1 MKEINMTTGSATK
14 KILLYTLPI
23 LMGNVFQQIYSLS
36 DTLVVGRFLGS
47 EALAAVGA
55 SSALMVFITS
65 IIIGLTL
72 GSSVLFAN
80 LYAEKNDYK
89 LSRAMST
96 SIIFIIAIALFMSIV
111 LIVFLNPLLRLF
123 QVPSESFLY
132 AKQYLYI
139 VLSGLVFLTL
149 FNIGSSMLRA
159 IGNSKT
165 PLIFLI
171 ISSSVNVL
179 FDFVF
184 VLWIP
189 LGVKGPAL
197 STLLAQIASGI
208 PIFIIALK
216 RFKYLNIRLIFDIK
230 LFREVGSYAV
240 LTSLQ
245 QSIMNF
251 GILLI
256 QGLVNTFSVA
266 VVAAFAIGVRIDAFA
281 YMPAQDFGNAFSIYT
296 SQNKGAKLPGRIRK
310 GFKSAIVM
318 SSIFCGVISILIFMF
333 APNLIMLFSPENTEV
348 IVEGAKYLRIEGA
361 FYIFIGYLFIHYGF
375 NRGLGNFK
383 YSIVLTIISL
393 GTRVF
398 LSYLFVGIGYGIQ
411 SIWFSIVIGWI
422 IADITGFYM
431 YHKQKKNDFL
441 NTKALQD

>member
-23 LMGNVFQQIYSLS
+23 LIGNVFQQIYSLS

-159 IGNSKT
+159 IGNSRT

-216 RFKYLNIRLIFDIK
+216 
-230 LFREVGSYAV
+230 
-240 LTSLQ
+240 
-245 QSIMNF
+245 
-251 GILLI
+251 
-256 QGLVNTFSVA
+256 
-266 VVAAFAIGVRIDAFA
+266 
-281 YMPAQDFGNAFSIYT
+281 
-296 SQNKGAKLPGRIRK
+296 
-310 GFKSAIVM
+310 
-318 SSIFCGVISILIFMF
+318 
-333 APNLIMLFSPENTEV
+333 
-348 IVEGAKYLRIEGA
+348 
-361 FYIFIGYLFIHYGF
+361 
-375 NRGLGNFK
+375 
-383 YSIVLTIISL
+383 
-393 GTRVF
+393 
-398 LSYLFVGIGYGIQ
+398 
-411 SIWFSIVIGWI
+411 
-422 IADITGFYM
+422 
-431 YHKQKKNDFL
+431 
-441 NTKALQD
+441 